1 MLTVGEEDR
10 YPPTKYKRNI
20 NKKTNQS
27 KLKICTYNVK
37 SLVSFEKYIE
47 LTNALKNINFD
58 IIGLSEVR
66 RVGCSIEEYQDYI
79 LCYTGQTKGLYG
91 VGFLVKKE
99 LKNNITKFTG
109 ISERVA
115 LLQLEFRNF
124 PISLIQAY
132 APTEKANE
140 DEIQKFYEDLNQAH
154 SLIDG
159 RVLVTGDFNAKIGQQ
174 QKTDNNQIIGRFGFG
189 KRNERGE
196 RLIEYATEHK
206 LAVMNTFFK
215 KKNHRKWTWI
225 SPDRKTVNE
234 IDFILSNSPK
244 TVTNVEVISNVK
256 FFSDHRLV
264 RATITV
270 KPPKKV

>member
-1 MLTVGEEDR
+1 MSYV
-10 YPPTKYKRNI
+10 I
-20 NKKTNQS
+20 
-27 KLKICTYNVK
+27 
-37 SLVSFEKYIE
+37 
-47 LTNALKNINFD
+47 
-58 IIGLSEVR
+58 
-66 RVGCSIEEYQDYI
+66 QDK
-79 LCYTGQTKGLYG
+79 QK
-91 VGFLVKKE
+91 
-99 LKNNITKFTG
+99 
-109 ISERVA
+109 
-115 LLQLEFRNF
+115 
-124 PISLIQAY
+124 AY
-132 APTEKANE
+132 APAEKANE
-140 DEIQKFYEDLNQAH
+140 DEIQKFYEDLNEAH

-244 TVTNVEVISNVK
+244 SATNVEVISNVK

-264 RATITV
+264 RAAITV
-270 KPPKKV
+270 KPPKKSRKNFKNMNSTPKTIEETNSYLKKLTEFLETLDKLSTDVQTYYNQLENIILDSLKTQQLTEIKTHKILREETKLLINRRTELIKTKNKDKYMKNELSRLYKIYQSHKSIKKRLRQL